1 MDAYITDITCEE
13 YWMDE
18 ELMDVLDSLTDEEW
32 DALAEEVA
40 EQMAMPVCGWEA
52 C

>member
-1 MDAYITDITCEE
+1 MDA
-13 YWMDE
+13 
-18 ELMDVLDSLTDEEW
+18 LDSLTDEEW

-40 EQMAMPVCGWEA
+40 EQMAMPVRGWEA

>member
-32 DALAEEVA
+32 DSLAEEVA
-40 EQMAMPVCGWEA
+40 EQMAMPVRGWDA